1 MASLEYPRIPG
12 PERTH
17 VRPQAIEEDLHTLIG
32 GLALLSDKL
41 DSHGRA
47 VCDLLFRGYEK
58 VEFVHQRAGSGSI
71 PADEIHVSGE
81 NTMPPDDGEIEDI
94 ARRFAN
100 EVARSA
106 GLEVWQELTP

>member
-1 MASLEYPRIPG
+1 L
-12 PERTH
+12 H
-17 VRPQAIEEDLHTLIG
+17 LNPQLIEGDLHTLFR
-32 GLALLSDKL
+32 GLAVLCDKL

-58 VEFVHQRAGSGSI
+58 IEFVHQRAGVGSI

-81 NTMPPDDGEIEDI
+81 ITMPPDDGEIEDV
-94 ARRFAN
+94 ARKIAN